1 MNRESEFPP
10 TVELNASDYFSI
22 ACGFDL
28 SRHGHLGDI
37 PMYKTAMLGCGGRAR
52 GHADAYRFV
61 KRGKLAAICDMNEER
76 LNTFGDEFG
85 IASRYT
91 DLDEMLE
98 KEKPDVLHI
107 VTSPVVPNGSERIRY
122 PLMKQASDHGVPAA
136 IVEKPVAVEG
146 EDWKQIAELAEETQ
160 TKFVVNTQLD
170 FHPKNLELKKD
181 VVEGRIGEI
190 KFIDASARSTPV
202 EQGGHVL
209 QLVSSYIDNSRPV
222 RVLGQ
227 ISGKENLNSAAG
239 HPSPTH
245 AVGHAL
251 YENGVHVSLAFGT
264 EMAQKASDDPGIYG
278 HKRVFVAGT
287 KGFVHWRFS
296 SWERSTLAG
305 GYESGPLDYGEQD
318 VVAQGN
324 FTEAIFDWLDDENNV
339 HPTHLKQS
347 LAEFNLLLGIYYSGI
362 TNEIIE
368 LPFEPPDG
376 LMDLLREKL

>member
-1 MNRESEFPP
+1 
-10 TVELNASDYFSI
+10 
-22 ACGFDL
+22 
-28 SRHGHLGDI
+28 
-37 PMYKTAMLGCGGRAR
+37 MYKTAMLGCGRRAR

-61 KRGKLAAICDMNEER
+61 KRGKLAAICDMDKER
-76 LNTFGDEFG
+76 LNTFGDAFG
-85 IASRYT
+85 ISSRYT
-91 DLDEMLE
+91 DLDAMLE

-107 VTSPVVPNGSERIRY
+107 VTSPVIPGSNERIRY

-146 EDWKQIAELAEETQ
+146 KDWKQIAGLAEETQ

-170 FHPKNLELKKD
+170 FHPKNLALKKD

-190 KFIDASARSTPV
+190 RFIDASARSRTA

-209 QLVSSYIDNSRPV
+209 QLVSAYIDNARPL
-222 RVLGQ
+222 RIFGQ
-227 ISGKENLNSAAG
+227 ISGSENLNFAPGG

-251 YENGVHVSLAFGT
+251 YENGIHVSLAFGT
-264 EMAQKASDDPGIYG
+264 AFGQMVSDDPGIYG

-296 SWERSTLAG
+296 GWERSTVDG
-305 GYESGPLDYGEQD
+305 GYESGSLNYGEQD

-324 FTEAIFDWLDDENNV
+324 FTEAIFDWLDDANNV

-347 LAEFNLLLGIYYSGI
+347 LIESNIILGMYYSGM

-376 LMDLLREKL
+376 LMDTLREKL

>member
-1 MNRESEFPP
+1 
-10 TVELNASDYFSI
+10 
-22 ACGFDL
+22 
-28 SRHGHLGDI
+28 
-37 PMYKTAMLGCGGRAR
+37 MYKTAMLGCGGRAR

-76 LNTFGDEFG
+76 LNTFGDNFG
-85 IASRYT
+85 ISSRYA

-98 KEKPDVLHI
+98 KERPDVLHI
-107 VTSPVVPNGSERIRY
+107 VTSPVVPNSSERIRY

-136 IVEKPVAVEG
+136 IIEKPVAIEG
-146 EDWKQIAELAEETQ
+146 EDWKQIAGLAEETQ

-170 FHPKNLELKKD
+170 FHPKNLELKRD
-181 VVEGRIGEI
+181 VAERRIGEI
-190 KFIDASARSTPV
+190 RFIDASARSRAA

-209 QLVSSYIDNSRPV
+209 QLVSSYIDNARPV

-227 ISGKENLNSAAG
+227 VAGSEDLDSTAG

-251 YENGVHVSLAFGT
+251 YENGVHVSVAFGT
-264 EMAQKASDDPGIYG
+264 EMAQMASDDPGIYG

-296 SWERSTLAG
+296 SWERSTLDG
-305 GYESGPLDYGEQD
+305 GYESGPLNYGEQD
-318 VVAQGN
+318 VIAQSN
-324 FTEAIFDWLDDENNV
+324 FTEAIFDWLDDENNI

-347 LAEFNLLLGIYYSGI
+347 LAEFNLILGIYYSGI

-376 LMDLLREKL
+376 LIDALREKL

>member
-1 MNRESEFPP
+1 
-10 TVELNASDYFSI
+10 
-22 ACGFDL
+22 
-28 SRHGHLGDI
+28 
-37 PMYKTAMLGCGGRAR
+37 MYKTAMLGCGGRAR

-76 LNTFGDEFG
+76 LNTFGDDFG

-107 VTSPVVPNGSERIRY
+107 VTSPVVPNSNERIRY

-136 IVEKPVAVEG
+136 IIEKPVAIEG
-146 EDWKQIAELAEETQ
+146 EDWKQIAGLAEETQ
-160 TKFVVNTQLD
+160 TKFVINTQLN

-190 KFIDASARSTPV
+190 KFIDASARSRPS

-209 QLVSSYIDNSRPV
+209 QLVSSYIDDAHPM

-227 ISGKENLNSAAG
+227 IAGSEHLNSAPGG

-245 AVGHAL
+245 AAAQVL
-251 YENGVHVSLAFGT
+251 YENGVHVSIAFGT
-264 EMAQKASDDPGIYG
+264 EFGQMASDDPGIYG
-278 HKRVFVAGT
+278 HKRVFVVGT

-296 SWERSTLAG
+296 SWERLTLDG
-305 GYESGPLDYGEQD
+305 GYEGGPLNYGEQD
-318 VVAQGN
+318 VVAQAN
-324 FTEAIFDWLDDENNV
+324 FTEAIFDWLENESKV

-347 LAEFNLLLGIYYSGI
+347 LVENNLILGMYYSGI
-362 TNEIIE
+362 TNEIVD

>member
-1 MNRESEFPP
+1 
-10 TVELNASDYFSI
+10 
-22 ACGFDL
+22 
-28 SRHGHLGDI
+28 
-37 PMYKTAMLGCGGRAR
+37 MYKTAMLGCGGRAR

-76 LNTFGDEFG
+76 LNNFGDDFG
-85 IASRYT
+85 ISSRYT

-107 VTSPVVPNGSERIRY
+107 VTSPVVPNSDERIRY

-136 IVEKPVAVEG
+136 IIEKPVAIEG
-146 EDWKQIAELAEETQ
+146 EDWKQIAGLAEETE
-160 TKFVVNTQLD
+160 TKFVINTQLN
-170 FHPKNLELKKD
+170 FHPKNLELKND

-190 KFIDASARSTPV
+190 KFIDASARSRPS

-209 QLVSSYIDNSRPV
+209 QLVSSYIDDAHPV

-227 ISGKENLNSAAG
+227 IAGSEHLNSAPGG

-245 AVGHAL
+245 AAAQVL
-251 YENGVHVSLAFGT
+251 YENGVHVSIAFGT
-264 EMAQKASDDPGIYG
+264 ELGQMASDDPGIYG
-278 HKRVFVAGT
+278 HKRVFVVGT

-296 SWERSTLAG
+296 SWERLTLDG
-305 GYESGPLDYGEQD
+305 GYEGGPLNYGEQD
-318 VVAQGN
+318 VVAQAN
-324 FTEAIFDWLDDENNV
+324 FTEAIFGWLENESKV

-347 LAEFNLLLGIYYSGI
+347 LVENNLILGMYYSGI
-362 TNEIIE
+362 TNEIVD

>member
-1 MNRESEFPP
+1 
-10 TVELNASDYFSI
+10 
-22 ACGFDL
+22 
-28 SRHGHLGDI
+28 
-37 PMYKTAMLGCGGRAR
+37 MYKTAMLGCGGRAR

-61 KRGKLAAICDMNEER
+61 KRGKLAAICDMNAER
-76 LNTFGDEFG
+76 LNTFGDDFG
-85 IASRYT
+85 ISSRYT

-107 VTSPVVPNGSERIRY
+107 VTSPVVPNSDERIRY

-136 IVEKPVAVEG
+136 IIEKPVAIEG
-146 EDWKQIAELAEETQ
+146 EDWKQIAGLAEETE
-160 TKFVVNTQLD
+160 TKFVINTQLN
-170 FHPKNLELKKD
+170 FHPKNLELKND

-190 KFIDASARSTPV
+190 KFIDASARSRPS

-209 QLVSSYIDNSRPV
+209 QLVSSYIDDAHPV

-227 ISGKENLNSAAG
+227 IAGSEHLNSAPGG

-245 AVGHAL
+245 AAAQVL
-251 YENGVHVSLAFGT
+251 YENGVHVSIAFGT
-264 EMAQKASDDPGIYG
+264 EFGQMASDDPGIYG
-278 HKRVFVAGT
+278 HKRVFVVGT

-296 SWERSTLAG
+296 SWERLTLDG
-305 GYESGPLDYGEQD
+305 GYEGGPLNYGEQD
-318 VVAQGN
+318 VVAQAN
-324 FTEAIFDWLDDENNV
+324 FTEAIFDWLENESKV

-347 LAEFNLLLGIYYSGI
+347 LVENNLILGMYYSGI
-362 TNEIIE
+362 TNEIVD

>member
-1 MNRESEFPP
+1 
-10 TVELNASDYFSI
+10 
-22 ACGFDL
+22 
-28 SRHGHLGDI
+28 
-37 PMYKTAMLGCGGRAR
+37 MYKTAMLGCGGRAR

-76 LNTFGDEFG
+76 LNKFGDDFG
-85 IASRYT
+85 ISSRYT

-107 VTSPVVPNGSERIRY
+107 VTTPVVPSSDERLRY

-136 IVEKPVAVEG
+136 IVEKPIAVES
-146 EDWKQIAELAEETQ
+146 EDWKQIAKLAEETK

-170 FHPKNLELKKD
+170 FHAKNLELKKD
-181 VVEGRIGEI
+181 VAEGRIGEI

-209 QLVSSYIDNSRPV
+209 QLVSSYIDNLRPV

-227 ISGKENLNSAAG
+227 ISGKENLNSVS
-239 HPSPTH
+239 HPCPMH
-245 AVGHAL
+245 AVAHVL
-251 YENGVHVSLAFGT
+251 YENGLHVSLAFGT
-264 EMAQKASDDPGIYG
+264 GMAQKASDDSGIYG

-296 SWERSTLAG
+296 SWERSTLVG
-305 GYESGPLDYGEQD
+305 GYEGGPLNYGEQD
-318 VVAQGN
+318 VVAQAN

-347 LAEFNLLLGIYYSGI
+347 LVELNLILGIYFSAI

-376 LMDLLREKL
+376 LMDMLREKL